1 MCDPLTIVMA
11 AVSAGGAIMQAS
23 AAAGQAKAQKSAYEY
38 QAKVSENNAKIA
50 EWQAQNEIAK
60 GQQAEIE
67 QRRKTAALKGSQT
80 ASLAARG
87 LDISS
92 GSALNI
98 LTDTDYMGEQDALT
112 IKDNAAK
119 AAWSARLQSANE
131 TGNAGFYKSAA
142 AGISPS
148 GAAFGSLL
156 GSAGSVASSWYMKSG
171 SKSGGYSNA
180 ASFEKNMGLSST
192 PRYN

>member
-1 MCDPLTIVMA
+1 MCDPITVAMVA
-11 AVSAGGAIMQAS
+11 MSAYGAVSQAN
-23 AAAGQAKAQKSAYEY
+23 AASNAAKSQKNAYEY
-38 QAKVSENNAKIA
+38 QAQVSRNNAKIA

-67 QRRKTAALKGSQT
+67 QRRKTAALKGTQT

-112 IKDNAAK
+112 IRDNAAK
-119 AAWSARLQSANE
+119 AAWSARLQGSNE
-131 TGNAGFYKSAA
+131 SGNAGFYSSAA
-142 AGISPS
+142 SGIDPS
-148 GAAFGSLL
+148 TAYTSSLL
-156 GSAGSVASSWYMKSG
+156 GSAGSVASNWY
-171 SKSGGYSNA
+171 SKSGT
-180 ASFEKNMGLSST
+180 T
-192 PRYN
+192 PTRKAPVVDRSIN

>member
-1 MCDPLTIVMA
+1 MCTGFEIAMA
-11 AVSAGGAIMQAS
+11 VLSAGGAVMQAS
-23 AAAGQAKAQKSAYEY
+23 AASAQAKSQKNAYEY

-112 IKDNAAK
+112 IRDNAAK
-119 AAWSARLQSANE
+119 AAWSARLQGANE
-131 TGNAGFYKSAA
+131 TSNAGFYKSAA

-148 GAAFGSLL
+148 GAAAGSLL
-156 GSAGSVASSWYMKSG
+156 GSAGSVASNWYMSSAGKSKG
-171 SKSGGYSNA
+171 FSGTRD
-180 ASFEKNMGLSST
+180 FESRMGLPSSF
-192 PRYN
+192 N

>member
-1 MCDPLTIVMA
+1 MCTGFEIAMLSMA
-11 AVSAGGAIMQAS
+11 VGGAVMQAQG
-23 AAAGQAKAQKSAYEY
+23 AATAAKSQKNAYEY
-38 QAKVSENNAKIA
+38 QAQVSKNNAKIA

-67 QRRKTAALKGSQT
+67 QRRKTAALKGTQT

-112 IKDNAAK
+112 IRDNAAK
-119 AAWSARLQSANE
+119 AAWSARLQGGNE
-131 TGNAGFYKSAA
+131 TGNAGFYSSAA
-142 AGISPS
+142 SGISPS
-148 GAAFGSLL
+148 TAYTSSLL
-156 GSAGSVASSWYMKSG
+156 GSAGSVAKEWYRDSSAKS
-171 SKSGGYSNA
+171 KGYSGT
-180 ASFEKNMGLSST
+180 SDFESRMGLPSS
-192 PRYN
+192 YN

>member
-1 MCDPLTIVMA
+1 MGDPITLAIMA
-11 AVSAGGAIMQAS
+11 AGAYMQAN
-23 AAAGQAKAQKSAYEY
+23 AAKNAAKSQKNAYEY
-38 QAKVSENNAKIA
+38 QAAVSRNNAKIA

-67 QRRKTAALKGSQT
+67 QRRKTAALKGGQT

-112 IKDNAAK
+112 IRDNAAK
-119 AAWSARLQSANE
+119 SAWSARLQSQNE
-131 TGNAGFYKSAA
+131 SNNAAMMSSAA
-142 AGISPS
+142 SGISPS
-148 GAAFGSLL
+148 GAFTSSLL
-156 GSAGSVASSWYMKSG
+156 GSAGSVAGSWYAKSG
-171 SKSGGYSNA
+171 SGATTKTTGYKNTA
-180 ASFEKNMGLSST
+180 DFETRMGLPSS
-192 PRYN
+192 YN